1 MAVKLMERQEQL
13 NKLFENLS
21 DEQKE
26 LNKPLME
33 KALFLEGKLEDLEKL
48 PFYRVHPEH
57 PELQKRTEAS
67 KIYKDM
73 LQAYCNVMK
82 MLNSIIYKSSVE
94 DTDEFDLWEADNA

>member
-1 MAVKLMERQEQL
+1 MDARKEQL
-13 NKLFENLS
+13 RKLFDKLP

-26 LNKPLME
+26 LNNPVME
-33 KALFLEGKLEDLEKL
+33 KALFLEGQLAELEKL

-57 PELQKRTEAS
+57 PELQKRTDAG
-67 KIYKDM
+67 KLYKDL

-82 MLNSIIYKSSVE
+82 MLNSIVYKTSVE

>member
-1 MAVKLMERQEQL
+1 MAVKLMNRQEQL

-33 KALFLEGKLEDLEKL
+33 KALFLEGQLADLEKL
-48 PFYRVHPEH
+48 PFYRVHPEK
-57 PELQKRTEAS
+57 PELQKRTDAG
-67 KIYKDM
+67 KLYKDL

-94 DTDEFDLWEADNA
+94 VEDEFDLWETDNA

>member
-1 MAVKLMERQEQL
+1 MMDARKVQL
-13 NKLFENLS
+13 RKLFDKLP

-26 LNKPLME
+26 LNEPIME
-33 KALFLEGKLEDLEKL
+33 KALFLEGQLAELEKL

-57 PELQKRTEAS
+57 PELQKRTDAG
-67 KIYKDM
+67 KLYKDL

-82 MLNSIIYKSSVE
+82 MLNSIVYKTSVE